1 MVGLRRS
8 LSALVKLVMV
18 TVADRRS
25 RVGFADVWRAAP
37 SRGSLR
43 SEAAT
48 AGVVAAAPPAL
59 SKAPA
64 VAGDSPAR
72 GALLVAPGLGFAK
85 PKRVHFQ

>member
-1 MVGLRRS
+1 
-8 LSALVKLVMV
+8 MV
-18 TVADRRS
+18 TAADKRS
-25 RVGFADVWRAAP
+25 RIRFADERCAAP

-48 AGVVAAAPPAL
+48 AGVVAAAPPAS

-72 GALLVAPGLGFAK
+72 GALLEVSGLGSAK
-85 PKRVHFQ
+85 PKRVHF